1 MRILDEVFAAR
12 EDLHFGLE
20 LFNLLVFVLK
30 LLLQLRILI
39 LLLFAIDVK
48 LITLCRECLLLFLH
62 NVKFFSQVCNAEE
75 GIGNLLA
82 LCFKLSF

>member
-1 MRILDEVFAAR
+1 MRILDEVFAAC

-20 LFNLLVFVLK
+20 LFDLLVFVLN
-30 LLLQLRILI
+30 LLLQLRILV
-39 LLLFAIDVK
+39 LLLFAVDVK
-48 LITLCRECLLLFLH
+48 LITLCRECLLFLLH
-62 NVKFFSQVCNAEE
+62 DVKFFSQVGNAEE